1 MLPFRAFAAF
11 ALFAPLLVLSAA
23 QAQNAPTGVATD
35 WSSAQTVPLVMAD
48 FAFTPNTLQF
58 RANKPYQ
65 LHLTNTAGHGHS
77 FDAPEFFAAVGVA
90 PEDQTKVVKG
100 EVEVEGGQTVDVKF
114 VPTVSG
120 AYKFHCSH
128 FGHAILGMKGDVV
141 VVQ

>member
-1 MLPFRAFAAF
+1 MLSFRTTAA
-11 ALFAPLLVLSAA
+11 ALFAPLLLLSAA
-23 QAQNAPTGVATD
+23 QAQNTPTGVSPD
-35 WSSAQTVPLVMAD
+35 WANAQTVQLDMAS

-58 RANKPYQ
+58 SANKPYD
-65 LHLTNTAGHGHS
+65 LRLTNKAGHGHN

-90 PEDQTKVVKG
+90 PEDRAKIVKG

-128 FGHAILGMKGDVV
+128 FGHAILGMTGDVV
-141 VVQ
+141 IIQ